1 MICPI
6 LSTIISHLLGPN
18 LRTTF
23 HVLELTIPVI
33 RNMSGGTSGGLSSTQ
48 VIEEKFLSYWII
60 IKLNKSKGDG
70 LDKIPNRII
79 CECSYLILS
88 YISINFNLS
97 LSTGVFPGDWK
108 SANLLLYLSRAINVI
123 WIIIVQF
130 QLFLQWLKSVFERI
144 VYNQLF
150 SYLNERINILSNHQS
165 GFRSLHSTMTTLLE
179 ATDNWALNIDR
190 GFVNTACC
198 ISSP

>member
-1 MICPI
+1 M
-6 LSTIISHLLGPN
+6 TGN
-18 LRTTF
+18 L
-23 HVLELTIPVI
+23 
-33 RNMSGGTSGGLSSTQ
+33 Q
-48 VIEEKFLSYWII
+48 
-60 IKLNKSKGDG
+60 
-70 LDKIPNRII
+70 
-79 CECSYLILS
+79 
-88 YISINFNLS
+88 
-97 LSTGVFPGDWK
+97 
-108 SANLLLYLSRAINVI
+108 NLLLYLSRAINVI

-198 ISSP
+198 ISRPQKSFRHYQPIHLIVETRFIWNQRKCSRPYLFLLYSYNRTQKCSVNGLLSESRSLTCGIPQGTILGPLLFLLYINDLPNCLSNSEPRIFVRWRHSFKVCR